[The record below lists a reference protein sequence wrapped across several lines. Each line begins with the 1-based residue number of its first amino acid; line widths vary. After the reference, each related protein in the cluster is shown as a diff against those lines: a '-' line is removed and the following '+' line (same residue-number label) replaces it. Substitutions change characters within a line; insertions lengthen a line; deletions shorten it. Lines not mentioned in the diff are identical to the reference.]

1 MVCLLEDTHKNPKAS
16 EVRKYY
22 ELCWTSWAGQPEEA
36 VMDDRARN
44 FLGEFADYLEEE
56 GVRLESAALAS
67 ARHIGKMERHD
78 GVWSSMFRRVVE
90 SKQLAGVE
98 AVRAATMECNKAK
111 NTLARRS
118 GFSPIS
124 LGVWTRHPPAR

>member
-1 MVCLLEDTHKNPKAS
+1 MNCFEHKDSDGNSYEFLGVICCGTNFHVVCLLEDVQKNPKAS

-36 VMDDRARN
+36 VIVDRARC

-67 ARHIGKMERHD
+67 AWHIGKVERHD
-78 GVWSSMFRRVVE
+78 GVCGAVCSPESCMRSS
-90 SKQLAGVE
+90 
-98 AVRAATMECNKAK
+98 
-111 NTLARRS
+111 
-118 GFSPIS
+118 
-124 LGVWTRHPPAR
+124 